1 MNSKSKNA
9 LNHYYQWFGE
19 RAYSICG
26 KPGIIN
32 KPGVISC
39 SGCGATGRLH
49 SSEQGYHSF
58 CDLCVTVAG
67 SYNGIKRPGRLGAG
81 WAAIITPHTHQ
92 LKRNKV
98 KYLQYMHDI
107 IRFIYLYMMIRNGY
121 FLKGCSSIAI
131 CSDR

>member
-1 MNSKSKNA
+1 MLKN
-9 LNHYYQWFGE
+9 YE
-19 RAYSICG
+19 
-26 KPGIIN
+26 
-32 KPGVISC
+32 
-39 SGCGATGRLH
+39 ATLDHGQVKWL
-49 SSEQGYHSF
+49 
-58 CDLCVTVAG
+58 A
-67 SYNGIKRPGRLGAG
+67 
-81 WAAIITPHTHQ
+81 HTHQ